1 MSSSS
6 FLSLPESLQKLSRIL
21 LGLDWVIGE
30 KLESDTKVGD
40 LEMRNV
46 VVVGLGSGLGSDSV
60 SEYEFIFC
68 LWPELCAD
76 KASL

>member
-6 FLSLPESLQKLSRIL
+6 FLSLPESLQKSSRIL

-46 VVVGLGSGLGSDSV
+46 AVVGLGLNSFSV
-60 SEYEFIFC
+60 YEFIFC